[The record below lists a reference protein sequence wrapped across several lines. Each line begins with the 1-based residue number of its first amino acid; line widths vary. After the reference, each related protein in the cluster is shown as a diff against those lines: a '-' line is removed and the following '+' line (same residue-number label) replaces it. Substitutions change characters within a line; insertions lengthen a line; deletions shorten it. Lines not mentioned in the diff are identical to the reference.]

1 MPSFQTCSH
10 CKNHGHNIRTCRYKK
25 PARNQATAKMLDWSI
40 SFHIIGQV
48 SDSPPAWTGALLREY
63 WLDDIRAYPSDY
75 DRGFYPLVA
84 TPNIEATIDWNW
96 IARKMPEYVE
106 KGYDGDYHLKDDFKQ
121 RLTADGYISE

>member
-1 MPSFQTCSH
+1 
-10 CKNHGHNIRTCRYKK
+10 
-25 PARNQATAKMLDWSI
+25 MLDWSI